1 MTGLESGNLSKYI
14 GVLHELGYL
23 ERQSPATLHHPERSK
38 QGRYTITDPYLRF
51 YFRFLAP
58 NLPMIALFARHG
70 FTEAAQSEA
79 ASVSMQLVTL
89 TQMENDMI
97 TWLKSPSH

>member
-38 QGRYTITDPYLRF
+38 
-51 YFRFLAP
+51 P